1 MEEPK
6 RIVQQGYDQLGSH
19 YRMHYEETNPERY
32 IHWLP
37 EVTQRLPS
45 TANILELGCADG
57 IPTARFLSQ
66 HFGYL
71 GIDISPVQIELA
83 RANVPNARFEVADM
97 TTLTFPDAVFDAV
110 IALYSIIHVPLAEQP
125 PLINAVNQWLRP
137 EGYFMCIMG
146 ANEWTGTETNWIAS
160 GTRMYWSH
168 TDADTY
174 QSWFIETGFTI
185 IDRHFVTEGKA
196 GHTFFFVQKQITTSL
211 LPDKVVRSNRKND
224 LSAD

>member
-6 RIVQQGYDQLGSH
+6 RIVQLGYDQLGSR
-19 YRMHYEETNPERY
+19 YRAHYEETNPERY
-32 IHWLP
+32 VHWLI
-37 EVTQRLPS
+37 EVTQRLPPK
-45 TANILELGCADG
+45 ANILELGCADG
-57 IPTARFLSQ
+57 IPTAHFLSQ

-125 PLINAVNQWLRP
+125 TLIDTVYQWLTP
-137 EGYFMCIMG
+137 NGYFLSVVG
-146 ANEWTGTETNWIAS
+146 AGEWTGTESDWITS
-160 GTRMYWSH
+160 GTLMYWSH
-168 TDADTY
+168 ANADTY

-185 IDRHFVTEGKA
+185 IDRYFVTEGKA